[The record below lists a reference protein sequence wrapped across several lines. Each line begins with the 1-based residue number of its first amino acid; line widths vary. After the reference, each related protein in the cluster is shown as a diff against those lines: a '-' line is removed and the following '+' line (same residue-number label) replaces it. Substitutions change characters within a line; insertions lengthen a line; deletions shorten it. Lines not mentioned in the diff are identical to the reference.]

1 MKYLYTTMKKMKQFN
16 LYTSDLIVR
25 ISLVMETI
33 IDLCIQQGNGKQI
46 DKNFKQLYKSLKLSA
61 HFSGLSTQTSG
72 LSFELFVT
80 W

>member
-1 MKYLYTTMKKMKQFN
+1 MN
-16 LYTSDLIVR
+16 NTSDLIVR

-33 IDLCIQQGNGKQI
+33 IDLHIHEIRVRNTEKRVALI
-46 DKNFKQLYKSLKLSA
+46 TKFSA

-80 W
+80 